1 MEPQTFEASPQ
12 EFVFAT
18 NNKNKIEEVQAAI
31 GDQLILKGLKESGL
45 TDQLPETHDTL
56 KANALEKASYVH
68 KKLGVDCFAED
79 TGLEVDALDGEPGV
93 YSARYAGEEKDDEAN
108 IALLL
113 KKLQNIPQRT
123 ARFRTIIALIF
134 REEWQIFEGTMEGEI
149 LNAKQ
154 GKGGFGYDP
163 VFRPGGY
170 KDSLAEMDLTSK
182 NSISHRGQAVEQLV
196 DFLTDYND
204 E

>member
-12 EFVFAT
+12 EIVFAT
-18 NNKNKIEEVQAAI
+18 NNENKIKEVQAAI
-31 GDQLILKGLKESGL
+31 GDQFILKGLEKSGL
-45 TDQLPETHDTL
+45 TEELPETHNTL
-56 KANALEKASYVH
+56 QANAMEKASYVH
-68 KKLGVDCFAED
+68 EKLGVDCFAED

-113 KKLQNIPQRT
+113 NKLEGITQRT

-134 REEWQIFEGTMEGEI
+134 HGKWQTFEGTMEGEI
-149 LNAKQ
+149 LYAKK

-163 VFRPGGY
+163 VFQPNGY
-170 KDSLAEMDLTSK
+170 NDSLAEMDLARK
-182 NSISHRGQAVEQLV
+182 NSISHRGRAVAQLV
-196 DFLTDYND
+196 DFLRH
-204 E
+204 EKKE

>member
-12 EFVFAT
+12 ELVFAT
-18 NNKNKIEEVQAAI
+18 NNENKIKEVQAAI
-31 GDQLILKGLKESGL
+31 GDQFILRGLKESGL
-45 TDQLPETHDTL
+45 TEELPETHNTL
-56 KANALEKASYVH
+56 QANAMEKASYVH
-68 KKLGVDCFAED
+68 EKLGVDCFAED

-113 KKLQNIPQRT
+113 NKLEGITQRT

-134 REEWQIFEGTMEGEI
+134 HGKWQTFEGTMEGEI
-149 LNAKQ
+149 LYAKK

-163 VFRPGGY
+163 VFQPNGY
-170 KDSLAEMDLTSK
+170 NDSLAEMDLARK
-182 NSISHRGQAVEQLV
+182 NSISHRGRAVAQLV
-196 DFLTDYND
+196 DFLRH
-204 E
+204 EKKE